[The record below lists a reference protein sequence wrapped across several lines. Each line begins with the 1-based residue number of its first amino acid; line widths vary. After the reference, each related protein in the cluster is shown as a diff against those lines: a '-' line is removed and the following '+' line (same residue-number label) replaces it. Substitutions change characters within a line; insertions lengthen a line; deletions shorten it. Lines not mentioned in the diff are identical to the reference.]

1 MEFLLFLGFVLY
13 SSLERWIMMILGL
26 FRGLTCY
33 VFRFYVVHGMLGYA
47 WYISVFLYLRLLI
60 N

>member
-1 MEFLLFLGFVLY
+1 
-13 SSLERWIMMILGL
+13 MMIWGL

-33 VFRFYVVHGMLGYA
+33 VFRFYVVHGMFGYA
-47 WYISVFLYLRLLI
+47 RCMSVFLYLRLYI